1 MNYKLTTLENG
12 LRVVV
17 VPLPSLES
25 ATLTVWVGVGSRY
38 EEPKISGLSHFLEH
52 MVFKGGKKY
61 SSAKEV
67 SEKIDTMG
75 AENNAGTA
83 HEWTNFYI
91 KARAGLIG
99 EAFDVLSDV
108 VLRPILKTE
117 DINRERGVILEE
129 IAMEED
135 TPVEKIGDVFGEL
148 IFSGSSLGVN
158 IAGSPQTVS
167 HIHKSD
173 FVRYRNTHYDAKNIV
188 ITVAGGVDVIKTVK
202 LAEKYFGTLSG
213 TKRENAE
220 QFISKQTAPRL
231 KVEYKKSESG
241 LMLEPW
247 VKTEVVLPD
256 EYLGRVI
263 ELMESRRGIQKN
275 IRHLESKVIVE
286 YEMPLSEVIIDF
298 YDQIKSAT
306 SGYGSVSYEIVGYRE
321 SDLVELDFFIAAEKI
336 EAFSRMVYRGFAQ
349 HTARRVAE
357 KMKEFIP
364 RQNFEVKIQA
374 MVGGRILASERIA
387 PFRKDV
393 TEKLYG
399 GDVTRKK
406 KLLEKQKK
414 GKRKLAQIGKVTVP
428 TDVFIKLLKY

>member
-231 KVEYKKSESG
+231 KVEYKKSEQAHLILGFLGHPRGYELRYAESILATLLG
-241 LMLEPW
+241 RGMSSRLF
-247 VKTEVVLPD
+247 TEVREKRGLAYAVGSSVARYVDTGAFATYAGVDLKRIDEAIKVILDQMYGLKNTKYPVSKKELNKAK
-256 EYLGRVI
+256 EYLKGRMALALEDTNAVNDFFGQRVLFDQAI
-263 ELMESRRGIQKN
+263 ETPEQVFK
-275 IRHLESKVIVE
+275 KVDKVS
-286 YEMPLSEVIIDF
+286 LSEVLEVA
-298 YDQIKSAT
+298 K
-306 SGYGSVSYEIVGYRE
+306 
-321 SDLVELDFFIAAEKI
+321 DLFV
-336 EAFSRMVYRGFAQ
+336 
-349 HTARRVAE
+349 
-357 KMKEFIP
+357 P
-364 RQNFEVKIQA
+364 
-374 MVGGRILASERIA
+374 
-387 PFRKDV
+387 
-393 TEKLYG
+393 EKLNLAIIGPYK
-399 GDVTRKK
+399 DKTRFE
-406 KLLEKQKK
+406 KLI
-414 GKRKLAQIGKVTVP
+414 R
-428 TDVFIKLLKY
+428 